1 MKKTLLT
8 AVILLGLG
16 LSTYA
21 QFDGGGIFKR
31 GPKSNEYFSYREN
44 YEGGLI
50 NLPPSH
56 GSNEDSSAPVG
67 SGIVVLVSL
76 GAAYMVGKK
85 HKEKA

>member
-1 MKKTLLT
+1 MKKLIITT
-8 AVILLGLG
+8 VILLGIG

-21 QFDGGGIFKR
+21 QIDGGGIFKR

-50 NLPPSH
+50 NLPQSH
-56 GSNEDSSAPVG
+56 GSNEDASAPVG

-76 GAAYMVGKK
+76 GTAYLVGKK
-85 HKEKA
+85 RKEKA